1 MICLSFFRS
10 SFAPAF
16 SPPHRRG
23 EKKIVARGTRPYGKG
38 IVPINSRTRV
48 LVFGLRRGRD
58 TDSETRLKGV
68 NRGAR
73 ERPSPPSPVAV
84 TELSRPR
91 TRRNSFASRVV
102 ASLARSSELVENRGE
117 RLGFNSLFSRKT
129 FKPTPF
135 VIVST
140 GRKTLNLC
148 CWYPESDLFFDES
161 LSEFNPAIVKEKQK
175 LFWSSHPTRALR
187 SFAGFRRASRD
198 TLRAR
203 LRRTSASPLI
213 TSGHTTRTFSTDT
226 RARTQHPTTRRTK
239 RRPPGAERGHTRFF
253 SHLSLISSFRLDS
266 IRFRL

>member
-84 TELSRPR
+84 TVLSRPR

-148 CWYPESDLFFDES
+148 CWYPESDLFF
-161 LSEFNPAIVKEKQK
+161 
-175 LFWSSHPTRALR
+175 
-187 SFAGFRRASRD
+187 RRKSV
-198 TLRAR
+198 
-203 LRRTSASPLI
+203 
-213 TSGHTTRTFSTDT
+213 
-226 RARTQHPTTRRTK
+226 
-239 RRPPGAERGHTRFF
+239 
-253 SHLSLISSFRLDS
+253 
-266 IRFRL
+266 